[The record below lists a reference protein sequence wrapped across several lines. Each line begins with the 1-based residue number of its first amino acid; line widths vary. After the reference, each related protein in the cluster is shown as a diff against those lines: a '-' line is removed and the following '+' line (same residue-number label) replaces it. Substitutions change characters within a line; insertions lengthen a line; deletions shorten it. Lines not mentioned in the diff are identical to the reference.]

1 MLKNKKSVIY
11 KSFILLL
18 LLYNIFLFKYK
29 IFNIKKN
36 VGIT

>member
-1 MLKNKKSVIY
+1 MLHMY

-18 LLYNIFLFKYK
+18 LLYNAFLFKYK

-36 VGIT
+36 VYIT